1 MSKNKNYDSKQ
12 IFNTAHSFFLAAQR
26 CAEQRYI
33 SEKSIQFLVVPAVV
47 NAAFSCEL
55 SIKAILNQCEIPI
68 PRGNDGH
75 KIDSLFVCLPNELQT
90 KVQAEI
96 NSAAF
101 HSDLHTISDVFVEWR
116 YLFERSSASISLEFL
131 MALAQTLCKEAEIL
145 ITESAH

>member
-12 IFNTAHSFFLAAQR
+12 IFNTAHSFFLAAHR

-75 KIDSLFVCLPNELQT
+75 KIDSLFFYLPKELQA
-90 KVQAEI
+90 KIQAEI

-101 HSDLHTISDVFVEWR
+101 HSDLHTISDAFVEW
-116 YLFERSSASISLEFL
+116 SSASISLEFL